1 MWWNAQELP
10 EKAACSI
17 QRGLT
22 QYFFNVI
29 REMPTMFKRIE
40 AITIQN
46 PIVEAATAKS
56 RMPHN
61 KHKTP
66 KIKRIRPTI
75 LTWETDF
82 IV

>member
-1 MWWNAQELP
+1 
-10 EKAACSI
+10 
-17 QRGLT
+17 
-22 QYFFNVI
+22 
-29 REMPTMFKRIE
+29 MFKRIE

-46 PIVEAATAKS
+46 PIVEAAIAKS

-66 KIKRIRPTI
+66 KTKRIRPTI
-75 LTWETDF
+75 LIWETDF